1 MSASTGLAARLD
13 SGGLVITS
21 ELVPPRA
28 ADPAA
33 VERSVEQL
41 AFADALNVTDLP
53 RARPRMSALAAAVIA
68 ARAGADPILQMTCRD
83 RNRIAL
89 AADALGAAAL
99 GVGAILPLGGD
110 PLPEGAPGVAVKD
123 LDAGGLV
130 QLLADLSAGTL
141 PDGSSVD
148 GPPPRFLVGAAASP
162 GFTPPESLAAKVRSG
177 AAFVQTQVSLD
188 PGRFADWVAGLR
200 AIDALRGAALLPSV
214 VVPASGRSVAM
225 VGGFGAQVA
234 DGVAERAEAGEG
246 EAVARE
252 IVARLLELPEVRGLH
267 VLAIGSDTASA
278 ARLAAYARQIGG
290 GSRV

>member
-1 MSASTGLAARLD
+1 MSAAGGLAARLE

-28 ADPAA
+28 ADPGA
-33 VERSVEQL
+33 VERAVEQL
-41 AFADALNVTDLP
+41 AFADAINVTDLP
-53 RARPRMSALAAAVIA
+53 RARPRMSALAAAAIA
-68 ARAGADPILQMTCRD
+68 VAAGADPILQMTCRD

-110 PLPEGAPGVAVKD
+110 PIPEGVPGVAVKD

-141 PDGSSVD
+141 PDGSQAD

-188 PGRFADWVAGLR
+188 PDRFEEWVAGLR
-200 AIDALRGAALLPSV
+200 AVDALRGTPLLPSV
-214 VVPASGRSVAM
+214 VVPASGRSVELIA
-225 VGGFGAQVA
+225 GFGAQVA
-234 DGVAERAEAGEG
+234 GGVAERAEAGEG

-252 IVARLLELPEVRGLH
+252 IAARLLALPEVRGLH

-278 ARLAAYARQIGG
+278 ARLAAHAREIGAG
-290 GSRV
+290 AGT